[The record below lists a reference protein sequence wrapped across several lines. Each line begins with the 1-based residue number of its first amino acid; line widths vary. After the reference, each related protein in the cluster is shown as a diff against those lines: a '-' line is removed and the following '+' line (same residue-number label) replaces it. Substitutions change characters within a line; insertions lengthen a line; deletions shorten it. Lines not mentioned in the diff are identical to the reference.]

1 MPRTNV
7 LHDKKSLDLNDRLKF
22 DALNDS
28 RITNRKRTSN
38 YEKSPSRSV
47 SGFEFIVIKTLLR
60 LHIFQIGLKK
70 YHNPIKA
77 LLGLKKM
84 IDFRRSLNVNKLNRF
99 IKSNGRYFFAL
110 NVPGWPSKSFDVFID
125 SLYAR
130 RDTVKDDNSHLL
142 SIIFAITKKCPL
154 RCEHCFEWDRL
165 NKTETLSINDLH
177 QITNK
182 FQNRGLGQIQFS
194 GGEPLQRFDD
204 LISVSKLAKKGTD
217 FWVLT
222 SGYGLNNAKAKQLQ
236 ETGFTG
242 VNISLD
248 HWDPATHD
256 AFRGMPNSY
265 NWVEQAAENVQKEG
279 LVLALTLCATKTFTN
294 NENLWKYAE
303 LAKKIGAGFVQ
314 ILEPKAVGHYNG
326 KDVDLTL
333 DQQLIIEK
341 FFLEINGIKK
351 FSDYPIFQYPAH
363 HQRKTGCFGAGDL
376 YMYVDSN
383 GDAHAC
389 PFCQNKVGNCIS
401 GSIDNTISEMRARG
415 CQQT

>member
-1 MPRTNV
+1 MV
-7 LHDKKSLDLNDRLKF
+7 
-22 DALNDS
+22 
-28 RITNRKRTSN
+28 KRN
-38 YEKSPSRSV
+38 
-47 SGFEFIVIKTLLR
+47 KTQQRQPLR
-60 LHIFQIGLKK
+60 LISGLELIFIKFFLRFRIFQIGIKK
-70 YHNPIKA
+70 YKNPIKA
-77 LLGLKKM
+77 FLGLKRM

-99 IKSNGRYFFAL
+99 VKSNGRYFLAL
-110 NVPGWPSKSFDVFID
+110 NVPGWPSKSFDVFLD
-125 SLYAR
+125 SLYDR
-130 RDTVKDDNSHLL
+130 RDTAKDNNTHLL
-142 SIIFAITKKCPL
+142 SIVFAITKKCSL

-165 NKTETLSINDLH
+165 NKTESLSINDLH
-177 QITNK
+177 QITSK

-204 LISVSKLAKKGTD
+204 LISVSKLAKKGTE

-222 SGYGLNNAKAKQLQ
+222 SGYGLNNEKAKQLQ
-236 ETGFTG
+236 EAGFTG

-248 HWDPATHD
+248 HWHPAAHD

-265 NWVEQAAENVQKEG
+265 NWVEQAVANVQKEG
-279 LVLALTLCATKTFTN
+279 LVLALTLCATRTFTN

-303 LAKKIGAGFVQ
+303 LAKKLGAGFVQ
-314 ILEPKAVGHYNG
+314 ILEPKTVGHYAG

-341 FFLEINGIKK
+341 FFLEINGNKK

-363 HQRKTGCFGAGDL
+363 HQREIGCFGAGDL

-389 PFCQNKVGNCIS
+389 PFCQNKAGNCVS
-401 GSIDNTISEMRARG
+401 DSIDNTISEMRVRG
-415 CQQT
+415 CQQA

>member
-154 RCEHCFEWDRL
+154 RC
-165 NKTETLSINDLH
+165 
-177 QITNK
+177 
-182 FQNRGLGQIQFS
+182 
-194 GGEPLQRFDD
+194 
-204 LISVSKLAKKGTD
+204 
-217 FWVLT
+217 
-222 SGYGLNNAKAKQLQ
+222 
-236 ETGFTG
+236 
-242 VNISLD
+242 
-248 HWDPATHD
+248 
-256 AFRGMPNSY
+256 
-265 NWVEQAAENVQKEG
+265 
-279 LVLALTLCATKTFTN
+279 
-294 NENLWKYAE
+294 
-303 LAKKIGAGFVQ
+303 
-314 ILEPKAVGHYNG
+314 
-326 KDVDLTL
+326 
-333 DQQLIIEK
+333 
-341 FFLEINGIKK
+341 
-351 FSDYPIFQYPAH
+351 
-363 HQRKTGCFGAGDL
+363 
-376 YMYVDSN
+376 
-383 GDAHAC
+383 
-389 PFCQNKVGNCIS
+389 
-401 GSIDNTISEMRARG
+401 
-415 CQQT
+415 

>member
-1 MPRTNV
+1 MV
-7 LHDKKSLDLNDRLKF
+7 
-22 DALNDS
+22 
-28 RITNRKRTSN
+28 KRNKTQQRQ
-38 YEKSPSRSV
+38 PSRLI
-47 SGFEFIVIKTLLR
+47 SGLELIFIKFFLR
-60 LHIFQIGLKK
+60 FRIFQIGIKK
-70 YHNPIKA
+70 YKNPIKA
-77 LLGLKKM
+77 FLGLKRM
-84 IDFRRSLNVNKLNRF
+84 IDFRRSLNVNKINRF
-99 IKSNGRYFFAL
+99 VKSNDCYFFGL

-125 SLYAR
+125 SLYDR
-130 RDTVKDDNSHLL
+130 RNTVTDDNSHLL
-142 SIIFAITKKCPL
+142 SLMFAITKKCPL

-165 NKTETLSINDLH
+165 NKTESLSINDLH
-177 QITNK
+177 QITSK

-204 LISVSKLAKKGTD
+204 LISVSKQAKKGTD

-222 SGYGLNNAKAKQLQ
+222 SGYGLNNEKAKQLQ
-236 ETGFTG
+236 EAGFTG

-248 HWDPATHD
+248 HWDPVTHD

-265 NWVEQAAENVQKEG
+265 NWVERGAANIQKEG

-303 LAKKIGAGFVQ
+303 LAKFFGAGFVQ
-314 ILEPKAVGHYNG
+314 ILEPKTVGHYAG

-341 FFLEINGIKK
+341 FFLEINGNKK

-363 HQRKTGCFGAGDL
+363 HQRKIGCFGAGDL

-389 PFCQNKVGNCIS
+389 PFCQNKVGNCVS
-401 GSIDNTISEMRARG
+401 DLIDNTISEMRVRG
-415 CQQT
+415 CQQA

>member
-1 MPRTNV
+1 MV
-7 LHDKKSLDLNDRLKF
+7 
-22 DALNDS
+22 
-28 RITNRKRTSN
+28 KRNKTQQRQ
-38 YEKSPSRSV
+38 PSRLI
-47 SGFEFIVIKTLLR
+47 SGLELIFIKFFLR
-60 LHIFQIGLKK
+60 FRIFQIGIKK
-70 YHNPIKA
+70 YKNPIKA
-77 LLGLKKM
+77 FLGLKRM
-84 IDFRRSLNVNKLNRF
+84 IDFRRSLNVNKINRF
-99 IKSNGRYFFAL
+99 VKSNDCYFFGL

-125 SLYAR
+125 SLYDR
-130 RDTVKDDNSHLL
+130 RNTVTDDNSHLL
-142 SIIFAITKKCPL
+142 SLMFAITKKCPL

-204 LISVSKLAKKGTD
+204 LISVCKLAKKGTA

-236 ETGFTG
+236 EAGFTG

-351 FSDYPIFQYPAH
+351 FSDYPIFHYPAY
-363 HQRKTGCFGAGDL
+363 HQKKIGCLGAGDL

-401 GSIDNTISEMRARG
+401 DSIDNTISEMRVRG
-415 CQQT
+415 CQQA